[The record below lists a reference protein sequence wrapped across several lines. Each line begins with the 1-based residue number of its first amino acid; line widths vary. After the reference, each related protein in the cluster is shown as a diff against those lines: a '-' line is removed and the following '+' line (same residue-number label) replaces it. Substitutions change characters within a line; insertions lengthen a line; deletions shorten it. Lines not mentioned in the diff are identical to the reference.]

1 MIERRKERYV
11 FFSFFRIFLK
21 EKSILHRYTVGD
33 LALCKIY
40 VSVLLECFER
50 ISVNFMDNKS
60 LQSCF
65 FFLIN
70 ICCVYV

>member
-1 MIERRKERYV
+1 M
-11 FFSFFRIFLK
+11 
-21 EKSILHRYTVGD
+21 SILYRYTVGD

-65 FFLIN
+65 FFFFNQHLLRLRIN
-70 ICCVYV
+70 FKIQRKERRNLKCL

>member
-1 MIERRKERYV
+1 M
-11 FFSFFRIFLK
+11 
-21 EKSILHRYTVGD
+21 SILYRYTVGD

-65 FFLIN
+65 FFNQHLLRLHIN
-70 ICCVYV
+70 FKIQRKEKRNLKCL